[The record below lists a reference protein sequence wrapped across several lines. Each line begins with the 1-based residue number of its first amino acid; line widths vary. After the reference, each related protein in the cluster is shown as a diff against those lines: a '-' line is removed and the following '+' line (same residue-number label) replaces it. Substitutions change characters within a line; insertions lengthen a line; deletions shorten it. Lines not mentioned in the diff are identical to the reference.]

1 MNSDPIQIQDYILED
16 ENKLRTAAAVFDAWV
31 EVRTKLVLSFLDRL
45 KCALQLKKELEGW
58 EFELWGRPFINSGAG
73 FSFGK
78 PEWKKEYDVSLS
90 LLDYGQYVKVGLGRN
105 ADLEHIKKRP
115 HCDEL
120 LTAVSK
126 LHPSARAK
134 KWWEAAV
141 TLQSPAAHWQEP
153 KVLWQMH
160 TDPKFLEDVADQ
172 LLGVAEISE
181 RIVDRFVDQFARKK

>member
-1 MNSDPIQIQDYILED
+1 MNSDPIQNYILED
-16 ENKLRTAAAVFDAWV
+16 ENKLSIAVAVSDAWSKAG
-31 EVRTKLVLSFLDRL
+31 EKLVSGFLDRL
-45 KCALQLKKELEGW
+45 RSRLEEKLKGW
-58 EFELWGRPFINSGAG
+58 KFDRWGCYLNDSEAG
-73 FSFGK
+73 FDFSK
-78 PEWKKEYDVSLS
+78 PAWKEEYYVALHFWDHGQDVTF
-90 LLDYGQYVKVGLGRN
+90 GLGRD
-105 ADLEHIKKRP
+105 ASHEHIKERS